1 MNNTQHEFVGNQSLQ
16 DVMEELVIA
25 LIKSGVIYI
34 NDDTDNE

>member
-1 MNNTQHEFVGNQSLQ
+1 MNITQHEFVGNQSLQ

-25 LIKSGVIYI
+25 LIKSGVISI